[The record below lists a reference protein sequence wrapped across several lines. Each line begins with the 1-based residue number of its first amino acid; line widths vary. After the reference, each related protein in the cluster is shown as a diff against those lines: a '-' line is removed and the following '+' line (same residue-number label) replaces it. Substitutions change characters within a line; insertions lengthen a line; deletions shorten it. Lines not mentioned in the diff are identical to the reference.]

1 MSFCDLLA
9 LADLALKV
17 LEESLAVEKS
27 DDQVK
32 GRTDGLDF
40 CIERECTRRCFWLIQ
55 CMSWISGIYIY
66 KPMRPRSLEMTKK
79 IRLPI
84 DETTFDLAAHWS
96 SASEWHCSLRTI
108 HCLSCVRSGRVPAR
122 ACADDQICLAVWSR
136 SAHLIDLSDSAEC
149 YRSVFISLPYSTIL
163 TRDPLLT
170 VKNEGPARQNAL
182 RECRQMLSASVFF

>member
-1 MSFCDLLA
+1 M
-9 LADLALKV
+9 
-17 LEESLAVEKS
+17 EKP
-27 DDQVK
+27 DDQVQ

-96 SASEWHCSLRTI
+96 SASEWPLQYSGWPDTQFVCSGGVPPRPRTHHPLRLT
-108 HCLSCVRSGRVPAR
+108 
-122 ACADDQICLAVWSR
+122 VWSR
-136 SAHLIDLSDSAEC
+136 FAHSVYISDSA
-149 YRSVFISLPYSTIL
+149 
-163 TRDPLLT
+163 
-170 VKNEGPARQNAL
+170 K
-182 RECRQMLSASVFF
+182 CRR